1 MSYDDLRLALH
12 GYIHRDDQATTDN
25 EVTALE
31 LARQAVG
38 RRFFP
43 REALVPLSGVVP
55 VDGVFPLPADF
66 AMLESVIGAKGQELE
81 YRSLRDFQ
89 AEQLAPPAGPKNVYT
104 MTGAALLLSAGAHD
118 QVSGSYFAKPAA
130 ITGTGS
136 NWLSANYADVWLHAA
151 IAEQWRYLQDFDAA
165 DLTDS
170 YWQRLAGQAQADS
183 RAAMQSGGAIRIKG
197 R

>member
-1 MSYDDLRLALH
+1 MNYTELRAALH
-12 GYIHRDDQATTDN
+12 GYVHRDDQATTDN
-25 EVTALE
+25 EPTALE

-43 REALVPLSGVVP
+43 REAYAALAGVVP
-55 VDGVFPLPADF
+55 ASGVFLLPADF
-66 AMLESVIGAKGQELE
+66 GTLEAVAGTNGAELE
-81 YRSLRDFQ
+81 FRALRQFQ
-89 AEQLAPPAGPKNVYT
+89 AESLAGHSKNVYSL
-104 MTGAALLLSAGAHD
+104 TGAELLLTPGAHA
-118 QVSGSYFAKPAA
+118 SIAGSYFAKPQA
-130 ITGTGS
+130 ITGTQT
-136 NWLSANYADVWLHAA
+136 NWLSASYADVWLHAA

-183 RAAMQSGGAIRIKG
+183 RAAQQSGGALRIKG